1 MIMKLK
7 QVFAA
12 IALASSLGA
21 AAVETVTVTEA
32 GQLAGAITEEQKY
45 TLTELKVSGPI
56 NGEDIGFLREMAGV
70 SLGDYN
76 IT

>member
-1 MIMKLK
+1 MIMKFK
-7 QVFAA
+7 QVFAV

-45 TLTELKVSGPI
+45 TK
-56 NGEDIGFLREMAGV
+56 DIY
-70 SLGDYN
+70 SLSYHFIQPSYSN
-76 IT
+76 SQFCQPSAIFT